1 MLRFVFSIVSYC
13 VVLCRI
19 IHTLLPSL
27 PPSLPV
33 QFGTAFVFCSRTP
46 YSVLGRLLSPSHGLA
61 RLSYSI
67 FVFRIL
73 YWVDPSLPVQFG
85 TGFVF
90 CIRIPYSVL
99 GRPLSLSRTNSPRQY
114 GLARVSYRVFVSRIL
129 YRGSIQYSL
138 ARALLSSQYRIRNTN
153 TEYES
158 RAKTYW
164 HDLATRSLPDTLY
177 DLALLSYSVF
187 VFRILYWGRKL

>member
-1 MLRFVFSIVSYC
+1 MVNTCYDSYSVL
-13 VVLCRI
+13 VVLFRI

-33 QFGTAFVFCSRTP
+33 QFGTAFVFCSRIP

-99 GRPLSLSRTNSPRQY
+99 GRPLSLSRTQGGSCRRLTVDFHY
-114 GLARVSYRVFVSRIL
+114 LISSFSAAWLLRTARISSVWLL
-129 YRGSIQYSL
+129 YCDERKVNFAFTFRFRKGPYAVCNL
-138 ARALLSSQYRIRNTN
+138 
-153 TEYES
+153 
-158 RAKTYW
+158 
-164 HDLATRSLPDTLY
+164 SLPVRPVLDP
-177 DLALLSYSVF
+177 
-187 VFRILYWGRKL
+187 